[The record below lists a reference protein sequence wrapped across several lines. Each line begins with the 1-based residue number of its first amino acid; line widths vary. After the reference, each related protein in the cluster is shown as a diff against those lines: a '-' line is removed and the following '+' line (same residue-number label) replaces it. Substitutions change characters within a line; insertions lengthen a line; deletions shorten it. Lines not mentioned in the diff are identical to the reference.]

1 MKERKIMSFV
11 LSLAIVFALFGAKN
25 FSLQTGVRASDT
37 SSWENVKRMTN
48 AEAVERLLDVC
59 LGYRTVYVNGTFG
72 HTLEDV
78 LERPS
83 IIDSDNNKKRKS
95 DLEKKE
101 PYGYFAFDC
110 SGFLKSV
117 LLWGWKGDLD
127 SLYGGATYIAEQDI
141 NQDGFEDLC
150 NMNSDFANI
159 VPGELLLIK
168 GKHCGIYIGNGYAV
182 ECTSEWET
190 SDDISGVMITQVE
203 NMITNESQRDHFVKS
218 RTWDS
223 HGKLPFIYY
232 GDTSENGIKL
242 SLDKYAYSPGEPIS
256 ITIEG
261 MNDAQY
267 TNSRI
272 YIYRIMDYSN
282 PNDVELLRLNRWIY
296 VSNGSHTSAPI
307 YPPASPEG
315 QTINAANYNS
325 KGELVDLM
333 VGDYM
338 IVVHQGDA
346 SSPVL
351 AKTTFRV
358 SYPRIHNAT
367 YVEIPVT
374 GTYDGEEVNLTEGWI
389 DFTICGDLMDRGGWV
404 GVYNKNTQAYGATT
418 SIVWHYANDYLTSS
432 YDRAGITGYDNIKM
446 RIEYKTSSPE
456 NLKAVLFLGNGYYN
470 VDECNINKVLKAV
483 DKTVNSKG
491 AVGAP
496 QLTFN
501 NSVESGG
508 QIFIDY
514 NGVTE
519 KDAWIAL
526 TYTDEVYSNTTG
538 MWCYASTG
546 KLWPLFDESNIVGR
560 GRVVLSANTL
570 DENSGLLHPLPP
582 GNYLIVLYKD
592 GGFVPLVKKTITII
606 K

>member
-1 MKERKIMSFV
+1 M
-11 LSLAIVFALFGAKN
+11 N
-25 FSLQTGVRASDT
+25 F
-37 SSWENVKRMTN
+37 
-48 AEAVERLLDVC
+48 
-59 LGYRTVYVNGTFG
+59 
-72 HTLEDV
+72 
-78 LERPS
+78 
-83 IIDSDNNKKRKS
+83 
-95 DLEKKE
+95 
-101 PYGYFAFDC
+101 
-110 SGFLKSV
+110 
-117 LLWGWKGDLD
+117 
-127 SLYGGATYIAEQDI
+127 GGATYVAEQDI

-150 NMNSDFANI
+150 NMDSNFENI
-159 VPGELLLIK
+159 VPGEFLFK
-168 GKHCGIYIGNGYAV
+168 VGHCGIYIGNGYAV
-182 ECTSEWET
+182 ECTPEGTDSN
-190 SDDISGVMITQVE
+190 DIGGVMITQVE
-203 NMITNESQRDHFVKS
+203 NMITDESQRDHLVKS

-307 YPPASPEG
+307 YPPTSPEG

-389 DFTICGDLMDRGGWV
+389 DFTICGNLMDRGGWV
-404 GVYNKNTQAYGATT
+404 GIYNQNTQAYGATT

-446 RIEYKTSSPE
+446 KIEYKTSSPE
-456 NLKAVLFLGNGYYN
+456 NLKAVLFLGDGYYN

-496 QLTFN
+496 QLICN
-501 NSVESGG
+501 SSVESGE

-526 TYTDEVYSNTTG
+526 TYADEVYSNTTG

-546 KLWPLFDESNIVGR
+546 KLWPLFDESKIVGR

-570 DENSGLLHPLPP
+570 DVNSGLLHPLPP

-592 GGFVPLVKKTITII
+592 GGFVPLVKKTITIT
-606 K
+606 